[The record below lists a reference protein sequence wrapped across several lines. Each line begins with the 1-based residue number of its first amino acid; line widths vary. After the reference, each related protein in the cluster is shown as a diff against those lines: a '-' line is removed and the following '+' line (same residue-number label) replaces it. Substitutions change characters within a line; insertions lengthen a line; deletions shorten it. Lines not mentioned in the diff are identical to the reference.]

1 MNFKDN
7 VRYLMECKNIQ
18 IKELSAKTG
27 ISENTIKS
35 YIKENSAEPTLTK
48 AVKIAEA
55 LEVNISFLTDGKKDN
70 QTRTQ
75 ILLLSLIKDFS
86 EDEINILIGTAQAIK
101 NSHFH
106 TGLNTKFI
114 NIEAKHL
121 VSE

>member
-70 QTRTQ
+70 QTKAQ

-86 EDEINILIGTAQAIK
+86 EDEINILLGTAQAIK
-101 NSHFH
+101 KSHFH
-106 TGLNTKFI
+106 KNQSKNSIILNKPMSF
-114 NIEAKHL
+114 
-121 VSE
+121 